1 MTLSAPRSSHGG
13 HESCTWGNGGWTE
26 YQDSPVKPS
35 APTAQPV
42 PPQNSSPRRLRVG
55 ESFASRGGERDV
67 VPCHL
72 DAAHHRIGS
81 GGLRSRSRPTFVM
94 QFASRSYSSE

>member
-1 MTLSAPRSSHGG
+1 MSTSRLHTFGAATFAIGALIAMAPGAGATAFGDGCLATHGKRGSSVEGNTL

-42 PPQNSSPRRLRVG
+42 PPQNSSQR
-55 ESFASRGGERDV
+55 
-67 VPCHL
+67 
-72 DAAHHRIGS
+72 
-81 GGLRSRSRPTFVM
+81 
-94 QFASRSYSSE
+94 